1 MGLPK
6 ELRRVGKFSLI
17 GGIAFIVDIGLFNLL
32 RLEPVGMGPMWAK
45 VLSVTA
51 ATTVSWIGSRYW
63 TFRDGKSNTPVR
75 EAVGFFAVNAVG
87 LLIAVGCLWFS
98 HYVLGFT
105 TTFADNISG
114 NVVGVL
120 LGNVFRYLM
129 YRHVIYRPQR
139 GAPPTPRR
147 AIIEFEDVG
156 PRGDHSS

>member
-1 MGLPK
+1 M
-6 ELRRVGKFSLI
+6 GKFSVI

-32 RLEPVGMGPMWAK
+32 RLETVGMGPMWAK

-63 TFRDGKSNTPVR
+63 TFRDGKSNTPVK

-129 YRHVIYRPQR
+129 YRHVIYRPER
-139 GAPPTPRR
+139 GAGPTPRR
-147 AIIEFEDVG
+147 AIVDVDDTA
-156 PRGDHSS
+156 PRGGHRS

>member
-17 GGIAFIVDIGLFNLL
+17 GGVAFIVDIGLFNLL
-32 RLEPVGMGPMWAK
+32 RIEPVGMGPMWAK

-98 HYVLGFT
+98 HYVLGLT

-129 YRHVIYRPQR
+129 YRHVIYRPER
-139 GAPPTPRR
+139 GAEPTPRR
-147 AIIEFEDVG
+147 AIVEVDDTAQ
-156 PRGDHSS
+156 RGGHHS